1 MKTSNCNDI
10 AEAGFAGARLLYG
23 VFAHSPVYHIYA
35 GKDETDT
42 RRAVCGEML
51 MLRNL
56 TANQPT
62 FRRLCKNCDKPHN
75 AKLMDAAS
83 EPPHS
88 TGVTD

>member
-1 MKTSNCNDI
+1 MSDVNCNQS
-10 AEAGFAGARLLYG
+10 AEAGFAVARLLYG

-51 MLRNL
+51 LLRNL

-62 FRRLCKNCDKPHN
+62 FRRLCKNCDKPYN
-75 AKLMDAAS
+75 DKVSD
-83 EPPHS
+83 PRQ
-88 TGVTD
+88 